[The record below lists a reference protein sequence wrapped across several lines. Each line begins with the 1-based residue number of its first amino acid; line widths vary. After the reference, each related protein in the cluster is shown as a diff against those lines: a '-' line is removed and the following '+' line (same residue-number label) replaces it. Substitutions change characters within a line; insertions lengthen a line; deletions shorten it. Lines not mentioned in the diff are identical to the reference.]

1 MKFISTLLSLCR
13 ENLYQELKTERET
26 SREVVI
32 PSVEKIQN
40 AKSRYD
46 RLEISGYAVKK

>member
-13 ENLYQELKTERET
+13 ENLYQGLKTEREK
-26 SREVVI
+26 SREVV
-32 PSVEKIQN
+32 PSVEEIQN